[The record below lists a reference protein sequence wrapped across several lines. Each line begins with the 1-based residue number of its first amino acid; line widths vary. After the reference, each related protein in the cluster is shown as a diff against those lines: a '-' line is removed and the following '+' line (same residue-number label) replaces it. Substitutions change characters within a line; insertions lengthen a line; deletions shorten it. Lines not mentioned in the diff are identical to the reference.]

1 MLALP
6 CSALLGDR
14 AWLLVPP
21 LGAEGCQ
28 EVADRTAPLAVAGA
42 QEGVLG
48 PPKCS
53 RSLAQLPC
61 SRP

>member
-1 MLALP
+1 MLTLP

-28 EVADRTAPLAVAGA
+28 EVADRTVSLAVAGA
-42 QEGVLG
+42 VCGTIKKVKGLNKQ
-48 PPKCS
+48 P
-53 RSLAQLPC
+53 
-61 SRP
+61 